1 MCSIY
6 YFRTSS
12 LSQLVV
18 ELAYHRH
25 VVEVEIKHMFILEC
39 LESTRDLGW
48 NGFGLGVTDSY
59 VFDDS
64 DEDN

>member
-1 MCSIY
+1 M
-6 YFRTSS
+6 
-12 LSQLVV
+12 SQLVV